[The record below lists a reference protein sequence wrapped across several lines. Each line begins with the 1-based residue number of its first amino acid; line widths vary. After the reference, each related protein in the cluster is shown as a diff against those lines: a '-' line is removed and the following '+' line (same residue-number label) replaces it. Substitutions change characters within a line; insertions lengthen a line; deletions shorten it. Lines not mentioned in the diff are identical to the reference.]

1 MAGPADTYL
10 RQHPELF
17 RNNGAMTKEQR
28 YDNTAQKKYG
38 SKSTSVLPPEF
49 TQEQLEQMYVQSRR
63 NGTPWNGPV
72 PNITLARQLEQIYG
86 QDPNLANPLIQSIN
100 ANPISDSKQMQD
112 ARQPESKKMGTV
124 GPTTYNK
131 AQAEIKEGQEK
142 EGTYGGS
149 DFYAAKRAHEEAYKE
164 SVKEGQ
170 EAKMLEH
177 VAKVQPHQDP
187 AAVSAA
193 KDNVKEAKD
202 NMATVTT
209 TPADQPTDQQKSTE
223 EEKDKEA
230 DASEKGKDANKIIK
244 TFGDAFRRDV
254 ANAFRPAPD
263 IVNAANASLQT
274 AASKDKL
281 AESADRQMEAQSSQQ
296 IANQNPYTEAGKMAS
311 VQNDAENRQNVQK
324 AGVLGAGAAL
334 ARKTNTPDVA
344 SQMARQD
351 SQRNVA
357 AAQREKANQAQ
368 GEATG
373 YAGGANL
380 EKAFGQI
387 NADDAYNERVAANGG
402 YEDPEQDSRVQ
413 GLVDNIFNMGKKLV
427 SDEDM
432 KHVEYSK
439 FCDGVRQRLSDA
451 RMKNI
456 RDHYEQY
463 GMPEFPQDLDWL
475 MEKAGSFTRGDKT
488 YDPSAEDWGGD
499 EKDESVLND
508 YANYIRNY
516 VYTYKPEAQN
526 IDPSIDPNDEHIGPM
541 AQDIEQVN
549 PMCVNETPE
558 GVKTVDTSRLAMMN
572 AGAIGDIARQLKDI
586 QERLS
591 TLGI

>member
-1 MAGPADTYL
+1 MPVNQVTADYMKKYPSANPSAALGGKLPDSYGFTTPDNPIKQKWDNVNALSGGRAAGPAEKAPANPT
-10 RQHPELF
+10 
-17 RNNGAMTKEQR
+17 
-28 YDNTAQKKYG
+28 
-38 SKSTSVLPPEF
+38 KSTPFGQQLAPEEVSAK
-49 TQEQLEQMYVQSRR
+49 TGGRVDMPNAGEQQQ
-63 NGTPWNGPV
+63 W
-72 PNITLARQLEQIYG
+72 
-86 QDPNLANPLIQSIN
+86 
-100 ANPISDSKQMQD
+100 
-112 ARQPESKKMGTV
+112 
-124 GPTTYNK
+124 
-131 AQAEIKEGQEK
+131 
-142 EGTYGGS
+142 GS
-149 DFYAAKRAHEEAYKE
+149 DYYAAKREQDKAKE
-164 SVKEGQ
+164 
-170 EAKMLEH
+170 LEH
-177 VAKVQPHQDP
+177 AAKLQPHQDP

-193 KDNVKEAKD
+193 KDNVEEAKN
-202 NMATVTT
+202 NMATIAT
-209 TPADQPTDQQKSTE
+209 TPTDQPTNQQKDTE
-223 EEKDKEA
+223 ETDTEETDTE
-230 DASEKGKDANKIIK
+230 EKGKGTNKIIK
-244 TFGDAFRRDV
+244 TFGDTFRRDV

-263 IVNAANASLQT
+263 IVNAANASLQD
-274 AASKDKL
+274 AASKDKQ
-281 AESADRQMEAQSSQQ
+281 AESADRQMEAQASQQ

-334 ARKTNTPDVA
+334 ARRTNTPDVA

-351 SQRNVA
+351 SQRSIA
-357 AAQREKANQAQ
+357 AQQREKANQAQ

-380 EKAFGQI
+380 ERAFGQI
-387 NADDAYNERVAANGG
+387 NADDAYRKRALVNGG
-402 YEDPEQDSRVQ
+402 YEDPEQDSRMQ
-413 GLVDNIFNMGKKLV
+413 GLVDNVFNMGKKLV
-427 SDEDM
+427 NGKDIESDEDISDENM
-432 KHVEYSK
+432 KRVEYSK

-516 VYTYKPEAQN
+516 VYTYKPEAQS
-526 IDPSIDPNDEHIGPM
+526 IDPSINPNDEHIGPM

-591 TLGI
+591 ALGV

>member
-1 MAGPADTYL
+1 MSGPITSSNMPINTVDPVTAKYMREHASAGLSAGLGGKLPKAYDITQQQLNNAAAGIRSTDIPTNSVDIDTLKALEKNNPAAAA
-10 RQHPELF
+10 RV
-17 RNNGAMTKEQR
+17 RMNAGALPVNTTGKALEVQR
-28 YDNTAQKKYG
+28 
-38 SKSTSVLPPEF
+38 
-49 TQEQLEQMYVQSRR
+49 
-63 NGTPWNGPV
+63 
-72 PNITLARQLEQIYG
+72 I
-86 QDPNLANPLIQSIN
+86 
-100 ANPISDSKQMQD
+100 
-112 ARQPESKKMGTV
+112 GTV
-124 GPTTYNK
+124 GPTAYNK

-142 EGTYGGS
+142 EGNYGGS
-149 DFYAAKRAHEEAYKE
+149 DYYAAKRAYEEAYKKN
-164 SVKEGQ
+164 VKEGQ

-187 AAVSAA
+187 VAVSTA
-193 KDNVKEAKD
+193 KDNVEEAKN
-202 NMATVTT
+202 NMTAVTT
-209 TPADQPTDQQKSTE
+209 TPADQPTNQQE
-223 EEKDKEA
+223 EDTAK
-230 DASEKGKDANKIIK
+230 EKGKDANKVIK

-263 IVNAANASLQT
+263 IVDAANASLQD
-274 AASKDKL
+274 AAAKDKQ
-281 AESADRQMEAQSSQQ
+281 AESADRQMEAQASQQ

-334 ARKTNTPDVA
+334 ARKTNTPDIA

-380 EKAFGQI
+380 ARAFGQI
-387 NADDAYNERVAANGG
+387 NADDAYRQRAAANGE

-427 SDEDM
+427 NGKGMESDEDVSDENM
-432 KHVEYSK
+432 KRVEYSK

-456 RDHYEQY
+456 RDHYEQH

>member
-1 MAGPADTYL
+1 MSGPITSSNMPINTVDPVTAKYMREHASAGLSAGLGGKLPKAYDITQQQLNNAAAGIKLTDIPTNSVDIDTLKALEKNNPAAAA
-10 RQHPELF
+10 RV
-17 RNNGAMTKEQR
+17 RMNAGALPV
-28 YDNTAQKKYG
+28 NTTGKA
-38 SKSTSVLPPEF
+38 
-49 TQEQLEQMYVQSRR
+49 LEVQ
-63 NGTPWNGPV
+63 G
-72 PNITLARQLEQIYG
+72 I
-86 QDPNLANPLIQSIN
+86 
-100 ANPISDSKQMQD
+100 
-112 ARQPESKKMGTV
+112 GTV
-124 GPTTYNK
+124 GPTAYNK

-142 EGTYGGS
+142 EGNYGGS
-149 DFYAAKRAHEEAYKE
+149 DYYVAKRAYEEAYKKN
-164 SVKEGQ
+164 VKEGQ

-187 AAVSAA
+187 VAVSTA
-193 KDNVKEAKD
+193 KDNVEEAKN
-202 NMATVTT
+202 NMTAVTT
-209 TPADQPTDQQKSTE
+209 TPADQPTNQQE
-223 EEKDKEA
+223 EGTAK
-230 DASEKGKDANKIIK
+230 EKGKDANKVVK

-263 IVNAANASLQT
+263 AVNAANASLLD
-274 AASKDKL
+274 AAAKDKQ
-281 AESADRQMEAQSSQQ
+281 AESADRQMEAQASQQ

-324 AGVLGAGAAL
+324 AGVLGASAAL
-334 ARKTNTPDVA
+334 ARKTNTPDIA

-357 AAQREKANQAQ
+357 ATQREKANQAQ

-380 EKAFGQI
+380 ERAFGQI
-387 NADDAYNERVAANGG
+387 NADDAYRQRAAANGG

-413 GLVDNIFNMGKKLV
+413 GLVDNIFSMGKKLV
-427 SDEDM
+427 NGKGMKSDEDVSDENM
-432 KHVEYSK
+432 KRVEYSK

-456 RDHYEQY
+456 RDHYEQH

-488 YDPSAEDWGGD
+488 YDPSAGDWGGD

-549 PMCVNETPE
+549 PMCVSETSE

>member
-1 MAGPADTYL
+1 MSGPITSSNM
-10 RQHPELF
+10 PI
-17 RNNGAMTKEQR
+17 
-28 YDNTAQKKYG
+28 NT
-38 SKSTSVLPPEF
+38 VD
-49 TQEQLEQMYVQSRR
+49 
-63 NGTPWNGPV
+63 PV
-72 PNITLARQLEQIYG
+72 PAKYMREHASAGLSAGLGGKLPKAYDITQQQLNNAAAGIRSTDIPTNSVDIDTLKALEKNNPAAAARVRMNAGALPVNTTGKALEVQRI
-86 QDPNLANPLIQSIN
+86 
-100 ANPISDSKQMQD
+100 
-112 ARQPESKKMGTV
+112 GTV
-124 GPTTYNK
+124 GPTAYNK

-142 EGTYGGS
+142 EGNYGGS
-149 DFYAAKRAHEEAYKE
+149 DYYAAKRAYEEAYKKN
-164 SVKEGQ
+164 VKEGQ

-187 AAVSAA
+187 VAVSTA
-193 KDNVKEAKD
+193 KDNVEEAKN
-202 NMATVTT
+202 NMTAVTT
-209 TPADQPTDQQKSTE
+209 TPADQPTNQQE
-223 EEKDKEA
+223 EDTAK
-230 DASEKGKDANKIIK
+230 EKGKDANKVIK

-263 IVNAANASLQT
+263 IVDAANASLQD
-274 AASKDKL
+274 AAAKDKQ
-281 AESADRQMEAQSSQQ
+281 AESADRQMEAQASQQ

-334 ARKTNTPDVA
+334 ARKTNTPDIA

-380 EKAFGQI
+380 ARAFGQI
-387 NADDAYNERVAANGG
+387 NADDAYRQRAAANGE

-427 SDEDM
+427 NGKGMESDEDVSDENM
-432 KHVEYSK
+432 KRVEYSK

-456 RDHYEQY
+456 RDHYEQH